1 MSFCPSATR
10 YCIQRDEKVRK
21 YKAETEE
28 KDRGLGEGGKR
39 EEGRKGLLIAVL
51 HDKITGLFI
60 YGAIGV
66 GVFFSLTA

>member
-1 MSFCPSATR
+1 M
-10 YCIQRDEKVRK
+10 
-21 YKAETEE
+21 KAEAEAEE
-28 KDRGLGEGGKR
+28 NRQRAEKKKERRKD
-39 EEGRKGLLIAVL
+39 LLIAVL